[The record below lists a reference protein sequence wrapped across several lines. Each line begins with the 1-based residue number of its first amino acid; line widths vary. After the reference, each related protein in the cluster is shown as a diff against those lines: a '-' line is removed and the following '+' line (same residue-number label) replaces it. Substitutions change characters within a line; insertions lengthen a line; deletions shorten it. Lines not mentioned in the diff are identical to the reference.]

1 MKSSISG
8 RLKKPRMN
16 TGGATER
23 ETRSQIQPN
32 QGVVEPQKAEGA
44 TESKRAEPTKTW
56 SDEVKGLKIEDEL
69 RTVNSDQNGNES
81 ETADSVE
88 QFNSD
93 EPNRLKDTRTKGQ
106 WKRHQHRDSKVAG
119 TVNHVTT

>member
-1 MKSSISG
+1 
-8 RLKKPRMN
+8 MN

-44 TESKRAEPTKTW
+44 TESKRAEPIKTW

-106 WKRHQHRDSKVAG
+106 GKRYQHRDNKVAG